1 MITRELTIRNKSG
14 LHARPAALWVKTAGQ
29 FQSIIRLKATNREV
43 DGKSLL
49 GLLTL
54 GLSAG
59 STMQLQA
66 EGTDEAQA
74 VAALE
79 SLLAELEAKGE

>member
-1 MITRELTIRNKSG
+1 LITRELTIRNKSG